1 MRHISRKTAALGFVL
16 AGLLAF
22 TGCAAAEDQS
32 QPDYEDTKKMMVDML
47 KTDEGKQAIQEVL
60 QDEKVRENFVVD
72 QFFVKDTIEDTLT
85 TAKGKN
91 FWNEM
96 SQDEEFRKTLA
107 ESMQER
113 NEQVLKGLMK
123 DPEYQEMLMNVMQDP
138 EMEDEYLELIKSK
151 EYRREVM
158 NIMAEAFESPY
169 FISRLQDIMSKVAEE
184 QLEKQEEEGQNGQ
197 QQDEQGEQAAPE
209 EEEGQ
214 EMGQG
219 GGSGGN

>member
-1 MRHISRKTAALGFVL
+1 MRHVFTKTAALSFVL
-16 AGLLAF
+16 VGLLLF
-22 TGCAAAEDQS
+22 TGCAAVEDQS

-60 QDEKVRENFVVD
+60 QDEKVRESFVVD
-72 QFFVKDTIEDTLT
+72 QVFVKDTIENTLT
-85 TAKGKN
+85 TAQGKN
-91 FWNEM
+91 FWTEM
-96 SQDEEFRKTLA
+96 SKDEEFRKTLA

-123 DPEYQEMLMNVMQDP
+123 DPEYQGMLISVMQDP
-138 EMEDEYLELIKSK
+138 EMEDEYLELMKSK
-151 EYRREVM
+151 EYRKEVM

-184 QLEKQEEEGQNGQ
+184 QMAKQEEG
-197 QQDEQGEQAAPE
+197 QDESSQQEEEPSSAE
-209 EEEGQ
+209 EEESQ
-214 EMGQG
+214 MGQG